1 MILVSEFHCMNFESI
16 KLLNQMKYS
25 LMMVVMSD
33 FVYDR
38 LCGVQRFAFVDPE
51 TDNTVLDQ
59 KPAMRKKY

>member
-1 MILVSEFHCMNFESI
+1 
-16 KLLNQMKYS
+16 MKYS
-25 LMMVVMSD
+25 LMMVIMSD

>member
-1 MILVSEFHCMNFESI
+1 
-16 KLLNQMKYS
+16 MKYS
-25 LMMVVMSD
+25 LMMVIMSD

-59 KPAMRKKY
+59 KPAMRKKYWQKIIYQCCESHTCQNR